1 MRSALLVLTIVA
13 VLSGVTTASPA
24 ATLGSSFADSY
35 ATFAP
40 LYEFYR
46 SYADYLFAGS
56 STTIPPYLDT
66 ACDAFPA
73 ALETLHLVLITQT
86 ASTSVATLGHV
97 VRLRS
102 EAAAFCARFG
112 DALCSA
118 AEAGAV
124 DAETLDEWSD
134 TGLFV
139 SIYGM
144 NRSFELTLD
153 AALDAEDG
161 GRGRWDLA
169 VAFALRSLLLSPDL
183 DRVSPEMDE
192 ILYGVDGASA
202 APLPVPPD
210 VAAALATL
218 VAQAGKTLEAG
229 RQADIVAA
237 AALVYAYVMSGN

>member
-35 ATFAP
+35 AAFAP

-86 ASTSVATLGHV
+86 ASVTTLGHV

-112 DALCSA
+112 DALRSA

-202 APLPVPPD
+202 APFPVPPD